1 MKEIPSHLG
10 YDYIQ
15 RLLASHGYAT
25 VSVRVNGINAQD
37 WALDDG
43 GAGARAQIVRR
54 HLDHWVQLAA
64 GHQVDLSRVVLVGH
78 SRGGEGVSR
87 ASLRIPT
94 SAPYT
99 IAGQVLIAP
108 TDFGTQT
115 APYVPTVTMLP
126 YCDGDVIDLQG
137 QRFTDTARDL
147 TTDDTSLK
155 SSVMVMG
162 ANHNFFNTEWTP
174 GVAAA
179 PAWDDWFGPKDAACG
194 TATPARLTAAEQR
207 RVGQAYVAGAVRLFT
222 RDAEE
227 FLPMYDG
234 SATKVASTGDAVV
247 LSHAIGGGRNLRRPG
262 IGTGLTLPD
271 GAETQFCRGLTDSP
285 GTAPDLRT
293 SGREQLPD
301 TTLAGYLGERAQP
314 PGLRDELDRG
324 RSARRDGLRLP
335 ARPVGRSA
343 AGPAHD
349 RGPADRRRTGARAA
363 HRRRRRPGR
372 GDAPQCRSAAGPA
385 DRTRAFQALGAHPP
399 GRPVRGLGGGSHQD
413 QQRRADRRQ
422 RPRAGVGARRGGGA
436 VRARAGPRTSGCP
449 WSAWTT

>member
-1 MKEIPSHLG
+1 M
-10 YDYIQ
+10 
-15 RLLASHGYAT
+15 
-25 VSVRVNGINAQD
+25 
-37 WALDDG
+37 
-43 GAGARAQIVRR
+43 
-54 HLDHWVQLAA
+54 
-64 GHQVDLSRVVLVGH
+64 
-78 SRGGEGVSR
+78 SR

-179 PAWDDWFGPKDAACG
+179 PASDDWFGPEDAACG

-207 RVGQAYVAGAVRLFT
+207 KVGKAYVAGAVRLFT

-234 SATKVASTGDAVV
+234 SATRVASTGDAVV

-271 GAETQFCRGLTDSP
+271 GAETQFCRGLTQSP
-285 GTAPDLRT
+285 GPHRIC
-293 SGREQLPD
+293 GR
-301 TTLAGYLGERAQP
+301 AGASSYQTPHWPGTWRERAQP

-324 RSARRDGLRLP
+324 RSARGDGLRLP
-335 ARPVGRSA
+335 ARP
-343 AGPAHD
+343 
-349 RGPADRRRTGARAA
+349 
-363 HRRRRRPGR
+363 
-372 GDAPQCRSAAGPA
+372 
-385 DRTRAFQALGAHPP
+385 LG
-399 GRPVRGLGGGSHQD
+399 
-413 QQRRADRRQ
+413 
-422 RPRAGVGARRGGGA
+422 
-436 VRARAGPRTSGCP
+436 
-449 WSAWTT
+449 